1 MATLGWAVAGGIG
14 AAAALAV
21 AWFVLV
27 ILRFDA
33 PVARGSLAVARLDAA
48 AAAGRS
54 ADHALSVATWVGY
67 VCTTL
72 VLGALVFR
80 AVVRHATRRLPI
92 VAIAAAG
99 VSAAVTSV
107 ALRCMEVTGGG
118 IEAVVDRDVL
128 AHVVTSHFGGAMAL
142 RAAGLL
148 LVVASLGGRPGGGL
162 RRAGRWLAGVGR
174 LAGAA
179 VLAAS
184 YLVIGH
190 AQASDPV
197 AVEVTALGV
206 HIVAASAWFG
216 GVAVLAFD
224 LRPGPPDRVGRTS
237 RLPAPAVARF
247 SRMAEVMVVLVIVSG
262 AVLAEGQNLFAR
274 APWSTGYGQAFI
286 AKLAFVAVVLAI
298 GGYNRQRVVP
308 AVAERDDAA
317 ARARLRTT
325 CVLETLVISM
335 GILLMTAAMTSGGF

>member
-1 MATLGWAVAGGIG
+1 
-14 AAAALAV
+14 
-21 AWFVLV
+21 
-27 ILRFDA
+27 
-33 PVARGSLAVARLDAA
+33 
-48 AAAGRS
+48 
-54 ADHALSVATWVGY
+54 
-67 VCTTL
+67 
-72 VLGALVFR
+72 
-80 AVVRHATRRLPI
+80 
-92 VAIAAAG
+92 
-99 VSAAVTSV
+99 
-107 ALRCMEVTGGG
+107 
-118 IEAVVDRDVL
+118 
-128 AHVVTSHFGGAMAL
+128 
-142 RAAGLL
+142 
-148 LVVASLGGRPGGGL
+148 
-162 RRAGRWLAGVGR
+162 
-174 LAGAA
+174 

-190 AQASDPV
+190 AQATDPV

-224 LRPGPPDRVGRTS
+224 LRPGPPGRVGRTS

-247 SRMAEVMVVLVIVSG
+247 SRMAEVMVVLVVVSG
-262 AVLAEGQNLFAR
+262 AVLAEGQNLFLR

-308 AVAERDDAA
+308 AVTGRDDAA
-317 ARARLRTT
+317 ARAHLRTT